1 MGDDKVK
8 KFIES
13 GGDKELEECTKV
25 QLKLV
30 VDHFGL
36 KLRSSRV
43 AERRI
48 EIMAQLKAREEVSEE
63 GPPQVPASV
72 GGNRSDEGSSRGSS
86 GSSKRSMKLE
96 MMKMQLEAQLKREE
110 REAQL
115 KREEREAQ
123 LKREEREAQLKQE
136 EHEREAQLK
145 REEREAQLQ
154 REEGERQLRREGIKA
169 KKEVEMRR
177 AERGLLLVSARR
189 DDPKVR
195 ERDLPTFDPLEAE
208 AFFDHFERI
217 ATLKEWPEEDWAA
230 LVQSRLT
237 GEAREA
243 YNMLDLE
250 ECAVYDMIKKAVL
263 QSYRLTPKV
272 YRKCFRECTRASGRS
287 YAETARD
294 MERRFLRWLKAEEV
308 ETMEEL
314 KQLMVMERF
323 MSMLH
328 PELRVRIKEAGIR
341 ELKAAADRAD
351 LLEEALHLGKEGPP
365 RHSPHPRFG
374 GNVKSSG
381 GARTGGDSPKNSARS
396 EVSRSKS
403 SGEPVKKPQGGGN
416 TGTGAGARNAARETT
431 TGGAR
436 RTQGTAV
443 SGGVARVTGGESPP
457 RRVRCFNCGGRGHFA
472 RECGRP
478 RQRGNVAL
486 VRMDDQGAKNVLS
499 RSPLERE
506 EKIHPF
512 ICEGAVKIKEADPI
526 PVKMLRDTGADFTL
540 VSETLFPEGYEDTS
554 VGEAMVTTVG
564 GPLRMPLHEVI
575 LDSDYGCKTLVVGSA
590 PRCLRWRPRSFWE
603 MTHVGDVYS
612 QTSLRTRSV

>member
-13 GGDKELEECTKV
+13 RDAQELEECTKA

-63 GPPQVPASV
+63 GPLQVPASV

-123 LKREEREAQLKQE
+123 LKREEREAQL
-136 EHEREAQLK
+136 
-145 REEREAQLQ
+145 Q

-177 AERGLLLVSARR
+177 AERGLLSVSARR

-217 ATLKEWPEEDWAA
+217 ATLKEWTEEDWAA

-403 SGEPVKKPQGGGN
+403 SGEPVKKPQGGEHRDWGWSEE
-416 TGTGAGARNAARETT
+416 RC
-431 TGGAR
+431 
-436 RTQGTAV
+436 QGD
-443 SGGVARVTGGESPP
+443 
-457 RRVRCFNCGGRGHFA
+457 NDRG
-472 RECGRP
+472 
-478 RQRGNVAL
+478 
-486 VRMDDQGAKNVLS
+486 
-499 RSPLERE
+499 RE
-506 EKIHPF
+506 E
-512 ICEGAVKIKEADPI
+512 DPG
-526 PVKMLRDTGADFTL
+526 D
-540 VSETLFPEGYEDTS
+540 
-554 VGEAMVTTVG
+554 G
-564 GPLRMPLHEVI
+564 GFRGRCP
-575 LDSDYGCKTLVVGSA
+575 SDRGRVA
-590 PRCLRWRPRSFWE
+590 
-603 MTHVGDVYS
+603 S
-612 QTSLRTRSV
+612 QESQVF